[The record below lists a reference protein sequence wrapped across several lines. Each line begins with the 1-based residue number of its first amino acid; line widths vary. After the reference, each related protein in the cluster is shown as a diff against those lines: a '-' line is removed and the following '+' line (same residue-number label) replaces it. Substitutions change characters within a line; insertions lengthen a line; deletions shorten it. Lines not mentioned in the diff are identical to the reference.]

1 MYLRLFN
8 RFSPPPCRE
17 TALPRRKIFFTFL
30 IFARA
35 VFFLKG
41 KENFFCFGF
50 RAQGAG
56 RRGFASARG
65 QKVEGAGG
73 RKLFARPLLEFCGCY
88 C

>member
-1 MYLRLFN
+1 VPRN
-8 RFSPPPCRE
+8 G
-17 TALPRRKIFFTFL
+17 TASQKNFLYIFDFCARR
-30 IFARA
+30 
-35 VFFLKG
+35 FFLKG

-73 RKLFARPLLEFCGCY
+73 RKLFARPLLEFCGGWAIH
-88 C
+88 